1 MMPPLPTCSCIAL
14 GISIAALIVPGA
26 ARGDEAKAV
35 EGKVRET
42 RVVAGVVYATVSLGS
57 DDEIRRGTRLRV
69 VGGKDGREFL
79 ATIEITNVE
88 PEEAVGRVTGPKAA
102 EVRKDD
108 QVRTEEKPAPPRV
121 ERVTASA
128 ASK

>member
-1 MMPPLPTCSCIAL
+1 MMRPLPTCSCIAL
-14 GISIAALIVPGA
+14 GISIATLIAPGA

-35 EGKVRET
+35 EGKIRET

-69 VGGKDGREFL
+69 YGGKDGREVL
-79 ATIEITNVE
+79 ATLEITNVE
-88 PEEAVGRVTGPKAA
+88 PEEAVGPLTGPRAA

-108 QVRTEEKPAPPRV
+108 QVRTEEKPAPPGVDRV
-121 ERVTASA
+121 AVSA
-128 ASK
+128 ALN